1 MHSTYLVV
9 WQMME
14 EFLSLIINDAL
25 HIFGGVTNDG
35 RVF

>member
-14 EFLSLIINDAL
+14 EFFSLMMHTTYL
-25 HIFGGVTNDG
+25 VVWQMMEEF
-35 RVF
+35 F